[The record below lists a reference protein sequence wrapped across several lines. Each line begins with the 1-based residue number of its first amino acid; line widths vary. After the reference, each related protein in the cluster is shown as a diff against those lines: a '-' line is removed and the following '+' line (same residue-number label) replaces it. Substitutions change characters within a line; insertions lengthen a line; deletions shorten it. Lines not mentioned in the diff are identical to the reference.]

1 MPRSRY
7 PTDLS
12 DKEWAILEPLIP
24 PPKSGGRPCKYSRR
38 EIVNAIF
45 YVLRTGCQWRALP
58 HDFPDWQAVYHYF
71 RKWKQL
77 GHWETI
83 HEYLRRKLRM
93 QMGRQP
99 EASAG
104 IMDSQSVKITEKGGF
119 MATIQSRKLMDV
131 KDIF

>member
-1 MPRSRY
+1 MGRAGY

-12 DKEWAILEPLIP
+12 EKEWAVLEPLIP
-24 PPKSGGRPCKYSRR
+24 PPKLGGRPCKYSRR

-71 RKWKQL
+71 RKWKQE

-83 HEYLRRKLRM
+83 HEYLRKKLRM
-93 QMGRQP
+93 QMGREP

-119 MATIQSRKLMDV
+119 MATIRSRKSMVV
-131 KDIF
+131 KGIS